1 MYHAFV
7 VNIFCDTWLLYC
19 TGFLCLSIA
28 EFHPASWPWTLCFMF
43 SFLFF
48 LFVVVV
54 ECCTNL
60 TVCCCFEVVVVLLVS
75 DVLFHSL
82 LLFTVFFMLQEGRGR
97 VAGLVEYI
105 KQTKTHQIFVFR
117 FLCHVGYQTSDL
129 VMASMLGWPKIFPTY
144 LIHRPCSVWIF
155 SGKTRDPSSN
165 LPR

>member
-1 MYHAFV
+1 
-7 VNIFCDTWLLYC
+7 
-19 TGFLCLSIA
+19 
-28 EFHPASWPWTLCFMF
+28 MF
-43 SFLFF
+43 SFLFC
-48 LFVVVV
+48 LFVVV

-60 TVCCCFEVVVVLLVS
+60 IVCCCCFEVVVMLLVS
-75 DVLFHSL
+75 DVLLYSL
-82 LLFTVFFMLQEGRGR
+82 LFFVLGGGGGGR

-129 VMASMLGWPKIFPTY
+129 EMASMLGWPKIFPTY
-144 LIHRPCSVWIF
+144 QIHRPCSVWIF